1 MREVFPKSEG
11 DPICGSPTS
20 PLSPLTPTGSSP
32 PLIPKPSGE
41 VSCIGRGGYALK
53 NVLEQEHKWEDGL
66 YQKIRE
72 KVCSLADEYLDTSL
86 SYSAQAAKSKDR
98 LAQVCELVRYFLSRT
113 DVQLITVGQVS
124 KEFPILLTFDENW
137 VVHDYLRIYL
147 KNSVQK
153 AKKDQQQKDRELET
167 AIKGKARGAVHAG
180 LDFCLMLP

>member
-1 MREVFPKSEG
+1 
-11 DPICGSPTS
+11 
-20 PLSPLTPTGSSP
+20 
-32 PLIPKPSGE
+32 IPKPSGE

-98 LAQVCELVRYFLSRT
+98 LAQVCELV
-113 DVQLITVGQVS
+113 S

-147 KNSVQK
+147 KNSAQK
-153 AKKDQQQKDRELET
+153 AKK
-167 AIKGKARGAVHAG
+167 
-180 LDFCLMLP
+180 